1 MIRKWKKGISGEFAK
16 NVLTLMTGTVI
27 GQAAVLLLSP
37 VITRLFNAEDLAG
50 LEQYTMIIVVLSVIV
65 TGKYEFAIMAPKSRE
80 DARLLLVLSLRIAF
94 FVCLALLAASF
105 FLADQVS
112 EFYNN
117 PSLGRWLWTLP
128 IALLAMAM
136 FNSIN
141 YWFTRQKNFKVS
153 ATSKIWFSA
162 ASEPMK
168 IGTGLA
174 ALGSAGLYVSTLAGN
189 ILSAVYCFFHFR
201 RDEERGL
208 QLTDKKRM
216 WQLARE
222 FREYPFISIWGSI
235 LNRIAQW
242 AHIGVFSFYY
252 GIEVV
257 GYMAL
262 CRRVVQAPLNIVSN
276 SYSQVFYQR
285 ISEFDDPADL
295 GRFYTKN
302 LMRFLAFAALMVVVI
317 QVWPDNTMGFIF
329 GADWRPAMEYLKIL
343 VFWFAL
349 NFVTSSLAFIT
360 YRIRIQKAALF
371 LDALHFAFIY
381 GAILYSHHHDFNKVE
396 ALKALVC
403 AKVVYFATNILLV
416 YLLVKKY
423 SRQSPVQG

>member
-1 MIRKWKKGISGEFAK
+1 VIRKWKEGISGEFAK

-37 VITRLFNAEDLAG
+37 IITRLFNAEDLAG

-94 FVCLALLAASF
+94 FVCLGLLAASF
-105 FLADQVS
+105 LLADQVS
-112 EFYNN
+112 AWYNN
-117 PSLGRWLWTLP
+117 PSLGHWLWTLP
-128 IALLAMAM
+128 VALFGMAV

-189 ILSAVYCFFHFR
+189 VLSAVYCFFHFR
-201 RDEERGL
+201 KDEPKGL
-208 QLTDKKRM
+208 QQGDKKRM
-216 WQLARE
+216 WELARE
-222 FREYPFISIWGSI
+222 FKEYPLISIWGSI

-285 ISEFDDPADL
+285 ISELDDPADL
-295 GRFYTKN
+295 ERFYTKN
-302 LMRFLAFAALMVVVI
+302 LMRFLVFAALMTGVI
-317 QVWPDNTMGFIF
+317 QVLPDNTMGFIF
-329 GADWRPAMEYLKIL
+329 GSDWQPTMEYLKIL

-381 GAILYSHHHDFNKVE
+381 SAILYSHHHGFNKVE
-396 ALKALVC
+396 ALKALVW
-403 AKVVYFATNILLV
+403 AKVVYFAINILLV
-416 YLLVKKY
+416 YFLVKRY
-423 SRQSPVQG
+423 SRQSPAQG